1 MKHQVKTV
9 ALAICDKCHSEVT
22 ELVLNSN
29 TCESCYTSKRL
40 TVKKVNAV
48 LNQFGYEIV
57 ANRQVKNPY
66 YYFWTVKD
74 DSPLLYYSS
83 IDSSYRL
90 NDFTITELVNL
101 LLEKI
106 QDTARESYSALI
118 TIRCANIEQKIKEW
132 LTLDK

>member
-48 LNQFGYEIV
+48 
-57 ANRQVKNPY
+57 
-66 YYFWTVKD
+66 
-74 DSPLLYYSS
+74 
-83 IDSSYRL
+83 
-90 NDFTITELVNL
+90 
-101 LLEKI
+101 KI